1 MMPPQ
6 HELGLLLINTIRKVR
21 LPFNLSSLSWWEEQD
36 LSSANVLE
44 IMLALGMIVKIPSVD
59 LSPAVTPILIAKG
72 LLRHKMCGGL
82 WWDAMKLSDLR
93 PAVRQRA
100 LQSLAALHLDGGE
113 GSRSFP
119 ISMNKLVKLVSGE
132 EDVAVL
138 AGLLRTIRQVLH
150 VSHV

>member
-1 MMPPQ
+1 
-6 HELGLLLINTIRKVR
+6 
-21 LPFNLSSLSWWEEQD
+21 
-36 LSSANVLE
+36 
-44 IMLALGMIVKIPSVD
+44 
-59 LSPAVTPILIAKG
+59 
-72 LLRHKMCGGL
+72 
-82 WWDAMKLSDLR
+82 MKLSDLR

-138 AGLLRTIRQVLH
+138 TGLLRTIRQVLH